1 MPYRR
6 HNLLTSA
13 LCLHNLSGSNLQEMS
28 QIPVVTSP
36 TENIRFSVSIVA
48 FMPGSVKKNI
58 QNTGKGKA
66 IE

>member
-6 HNLLTSA
+6 HDLLTSA
-13 LCLHNLSGSNLQEMS
+13 LCLHNLAAAVFGKFP
-28 QIPVVTSP
+28 IPVVTSP